1 MSVRSATDNAKL
13 LDSNLLENAVSF
25 AAAADAYAALDKGRD
40 WFPLYF
46 LFGHSIELALKAFI
60 LSTGSSEGELR
71 KIGHNLVKALTG
83 AESAGLD
90 VSSLLTDEERS
101 SLTLLSKWHV
111 QQVTRYPL
119 LQGYLIPRPL
129 VLRRLLE
136 KIITATYVE
145 IWDRGIFEHD
155 RSEGRIGL
163 SFDPMVYSA
172 TGT

>member
-1 MSVRSATDNAKL
+1 MRSASDNDKL

-25 AAAADAYAALDKGRD
+25 AAAADAYAARDEGRD

-46 LFGHSIELALKAFI
+46 LFGHSIEVALKAFI
-60 LSTGSSEGELR
+60 LSKGASEVELR
-71 KIGHNLVKALTG
+71 RIGHNLVKALTG

-90 VSSLLTDEERS
+90 VSALLTDDERS
-101 SLTLLSKWHV
+101 SITLLSKWHV

-129 VLRRLLE
+129 ILRRLLE

-145 IWDRGIFEHD
+145 IWDRDIFEHD
-155 RSEGRIGL
+155 RSDGRIGL
-163 SFDPMVYSA
+163 SFDASIYSP
-172 TGT
+172 

>member
-1 MSVRSATDNAKL
+1 VNVRSASDNDKL

-25 AAAADAYAALDKGRD
+25 AAAADAYAARDEGRD

-46 LFGHSIELALKAFI
+46 LFGHSIEVALKAFI
-60 LSTGSSEGELR
+60 LSKGASEVELR
-71 KIGHNLVKALTG
+71 RIGHNLVKALTG

-90 VSSLLTDEERS
+90 VSALLTDDERS
-101 SLTLLSKWHV
+101 SITLLSKWHV

-129 VLRRLLE
+129 ILRRLLE

-145 IWDRGIFEHD
+145 IWDRDIFEHD
-155 RSEGRIGL
+155 RSDGRIGL
-163 SFDPMVYSA
+163 SFDASIYSP
-172 TGT
+172 